1 MRNAKPI
8 FETNAKKGPKL
19 RGINARLLRP
29 NTLPNRFLFE
39 AQMKAIS
46 WIARVVAAV
55 VLLHTLFFKFTG
67 APESVYIFSQLGVEP
82 WGRFVAGISELIAAI
97 LLLVPRTAWMGAGMG
112 LGVMSGAL
120 LSHVFVLGIDV
131 QGDGGLLFGLGV
143 VVFLACAVTLFIH
156 KKDIPFLFSGNK

>member
-67 APESVYIFSQLGVEP
+67 APESVYIFSQLCVEP

>member
-1 MRNAKPI
+1 
-8 FETNAKKGPKL
+8 
-19 RGINARLLRP
+19 
-29 NTLPNRFLFE
+29 
-39 AQMKAIS
+39 MKAIS
-46 WIARVVAAV
+46 WIARVVAALI
-55 VLLHTLFFKFTG
+55 LLQTLFFKFTG
-67 APESVYIFSQLGVEP
+67 APESIYIFSQLGVEP
-82 WGRFVAGISELIAAI
+82 WGRFLAGISELIAAV

-156 KKDIPFLFSGNK
+156 KKDIPFLYGDEK